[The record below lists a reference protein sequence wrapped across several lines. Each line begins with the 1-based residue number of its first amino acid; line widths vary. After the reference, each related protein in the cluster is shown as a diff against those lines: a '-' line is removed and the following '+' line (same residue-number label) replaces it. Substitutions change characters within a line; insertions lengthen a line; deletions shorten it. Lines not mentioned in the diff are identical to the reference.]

1 MDKTPTSKT
10 INNIKHGQKT
20 WMKEE
25 KWQAQQPKSGE
36 NINNDEDNSLNKS
49 YANNEHKNKLYQ
61 NSFQNGSHFE
71 N

>member
-1 MDKTPTSKT
+1 
-10 INNIKHGQKT
+10 
-20 WMKEE
+20 MKEE